1 MNDNNKKPTKK
12 KRHSLLVAD
21 QYSSIDADVKDFSE
35 FFDYVIVYVICL
47 NPSVIGKWLCVYNLD
62 FLWKRLR
69 KLIQQW
75 KYFRI
80 LDLVVKR
87 KDQPTSKLL

>member
-47 NPSVIGKWLCVYNLD
+47 NPKCDWEMIVCI
-62 FLWKRLR
+62 
-69 KLIQQW
+69 
-75 KYFRI
+75 
-80 LDLVVKR
+80 
-87 KDQPTSKLL
+87 